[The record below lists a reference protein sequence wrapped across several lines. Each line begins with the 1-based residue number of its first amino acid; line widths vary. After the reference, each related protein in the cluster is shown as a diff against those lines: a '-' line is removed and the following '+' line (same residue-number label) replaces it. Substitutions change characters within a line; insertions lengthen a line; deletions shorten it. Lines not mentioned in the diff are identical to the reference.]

1 MKQQGTPRVVKK
13 NFTLTTIIHNGHPWQ
28 YLETSDSATVLI
40 YIRDKDEVLL
50 VRQQR
55 DAMVCDDNPEGWI
68 TESMGGRF
76 DREESVR
83 ELLAREA
90 SEEVGGVIDPQ
101 AITLL
106 NYGAPLALSAG
117 CLVERAWLGYVEI
130 TSSQL
135 ENADREYGLAEEG
148 ERITRIFLP
157 VRDVESYV
165 CEDVR
170 VFALLQW
177 FLRMNIDDRR

>member
-1 MKQQGTPRVVKK
+1 MEQQGTPRVVKK
-13 NFTLTTIIHNGHPWQ
+13 NFTLRTIQSRGHAWQ
-28 YLETSDSATVLI
+28 FLETSDSATILI
-40 YIRDKDEVLL
+40 YITDRDQILL
-50 VRQQR
+50 VRQRR

-76 DREESVR
+76 DREENVR

-90 SEEVGGVIDPQ
+90 SEEVGGTIDPST
-101 AITLL
+101 IVLL
-106 NYGAPLALSAG
+106 NDGAPMALSAG

-157 VRDVESYV
+157 AREVESYV